1 MLGPGDRNA
10 GIDRIP
16 EIAWRLP
23 FWFCQM
29 SAAGMLLCPAS
40 IMFVLWERLSPKKI
54 IGRDK
59 KQTC

>member
-10 GIDRIP
+10 RIDRIP

-29 SAAGMLLCPAS
+29 SAAVPCFNHVCAMGKTVS
-40 IMFVLWERLSPKKI
+40 KEDNR
-54 IGRDK
+54 
-59 KQTC
+59 